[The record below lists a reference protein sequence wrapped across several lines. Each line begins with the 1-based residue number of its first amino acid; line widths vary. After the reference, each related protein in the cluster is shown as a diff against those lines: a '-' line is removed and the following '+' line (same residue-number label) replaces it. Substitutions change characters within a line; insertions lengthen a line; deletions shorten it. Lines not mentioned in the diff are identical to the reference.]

1 MHKKLELRVKQVTYE
16 PKISWQ
22 HKKAKAARYLAWDL
36 ENLCILSENSAE
48 NLVSKR
54 QCCWGYVSVSE
65 NTPEKL
71 SQLYLM
77 VQGRAQLE
85 QSSHIVLVLR
95 LHANN
100 SSPDKYWRKQLN
112 RQAHLE
118 LCHRNPDIL
127 ERVLNQITLSN
138 STAWKC
144 APMQVIKQPQNGR
157 TSTKKEQKW
166 SSFQTNYN

>member
-1 MHKKLELRVKQVTYE
+1 MHKKLEIRVKQVTYE

-22 HKKAKAARYLAWDL
+22 QKKAKTARYLVWDL
-36 ENLCILSENSAE
+36 ENSCILSENSAE

-54 QCCWGYVSVSE
+54 QCCWGYVFVSE
-65 NTPEKL
+65 NTPKKL
-71 SQLYLM
+71 PQLYLM

-85 QSSHIVLVLR
+85 QNSHIVLVLR
-95 LHANN
+95 LHAKD

-112 RQAHLE
+112 RLAHLE

-144 APMQVIKQPQNGR
+144 APMQVIKQSQNGR
-157 TSTKKEQKW
+157 TSTNKEQKW